1 MSPTTIL
8 LIILS
13 LVLAGG
19 LSFYQYFYKNK
30 NYNKVNILLALLR
43 FTSIFS
49 ILLLLINPIISRKTY
64 ETSKTP
70 LPIVV
75 DNSLSI
81 SELNKEKIS
90 KELSQKLS
98 ENSQLKD
105 KYDVQLF
112 SFDADFYTDKPI
124 DYKGKQSNIHKVA
137 QNLKQLYR
145 NQNFPIV
152 LLSDGN
158 QTIGN
163 DYVYSFPQNNSVYP
177 LVLGDTTSF
186 LDVKINQLNVN
197 KYAFLKNKFPVE
209 VFLQYNGNKTI
220 NANFSIQQG
229 NNAIHKQT
237 VSFSANKKS
246 QEITVLLNA
255 DKVGVHTY
263 KAIISTSETEKNK
276 YNNTKNFAVEV
287 IDQRSEIALISAIN
301 HPDLGAIKR
310 AIESNVQHKVTL
322 LKPQQIKSLQDYNVL
337 ILYQPNAEFKSILDQ
352 NKNLQLNTFVIT
364 GLSTDYSILN
374 EYQDQLNFRMSGQNE
389 DFTAEFNPQ
398 FNSFA
403 LDDIGFEQFPPLE
416 NSFGNIDIKGNIN
429 TLLQSQIRNI
439 KTENPL
445 LAFAENGMKRNA
457 YLFGENIWKWRVE
470 SHVKTKSFEQFDVF
484 MDKIIQFLA
493 SNASKKSLIVTHE
506 SFYNSGEN
514 IEISAQCFNKNYEF
528 EENAQLTIQLKNKKT
543 NATKVYD
550 FLKGNGEYKVNLEG
564 LDPGNYSFSVKE
576 NNSKA
581 TYSSN
586 FEVLDFEIEKQSV
599 NPDVSRLSQLA
610 TNTNGKIFYP
620 SQVDKLID
628 ELLKKESYPAI
639 QKEIVKKS
647 PLIDLIWLLI
657 LLAITLATEWFVRKY
672 NGML

>member
-1 MSPTTIL
+1 ML

-43 FTSIFS
+43 FISIFS

-75 DNSLSI
+75 DNSQSI
-81 SELNKEKIS
+81 SELKQENIS
-90 KELSQKLS
+90 KELSKKLS

-105 KYDVQLF
+105 KYEVQLF
-112 SFDADFYTDKPI
+112 SFDDDFYTDKPL

-163 DYVYSFPQNNSVYP
+163 DYVYSFPQNNQVYP

-220 NANFSIQQG
+220 NTTFSIQQG
-229 NNAIHKQT
+229 NNTIYKQS
-237 VSFSANKKS
+237 VSFSANKRL

-255 DKVGVHTY
+255 DRVGVPTY

-276 YNNTKNFAVEV
+276 YNNVKNFAVEV

-310 AIESNVQHKVTL
+310 AVETNVQCKVTL
-322 LKPQQIKSLQDYNVL
+322 LKPQQIKSLQDYNIL
-337 ILYQPNAEFKSILDQ
+337 ILYQPNGEFKSILEQ

-364 GLSTDYSILN
+364 GLSTDYEILN
-374 EYQDQLNFRMSGQNE
+374 QYQDQFEFRMSGQKE
-389 DFTAEFNPQ
+389 DFTAEFNRH
-398 FNSFA
+398 FNSFT
-403 LDDIGFEQFPPLE
+403 LDNIGFEQFPPLE
-416 NSFGNIDIKGNIN
+416 NSFGNIDIKGNVN

-445 LAFAENGMKRNA
+445 LAFAEKGIKRNA

-484 MDKIIQFLA
+484 IDKIIQFLA

-506 SFYNSGEN
+506 SFYNSGSTV
-514 IEISAQCFNKNYEF
+514 EISAQYFNKNYEF

-543 NATKVYD
+543 NVTKIYD
-550 FLKGNGEYKVNLEG
+550 FLKGNVEYLVNLEG
-564 LDPGNYSFSVKE
+564 LDAGNYSFTVKE

-581 TYSSN
+581 SYSGS
-586 FEVLDFEIEKQSV
+586 FEVLDFEIEKQFV
-599 NPDVSRLSQLA
+599 NPDVSRLTQLA
-610 TNTNGKIFYP
+610 ANTNGKIFYP
-620 SQVDKLID
+620 AQVNKLID
-628 ELLKKESYPAI
+628 ELLKKESFPAI

-657 LLAITLATEWFVRKY
+657 LLAISLTTEWFVRKY

>member
-197 KYAFLKNKFPVE
+197 KYAFLKNKFPCWILKLALMVL
-209 VFLQYNGNKTI
+209 FPLYCKKTSTGNL
-220 NANFSIQQG
+220 F
-229 NNAIHKQT
+229 
-237 VSFSANKKS
+237 
-246 QEITVLLNA
+246 
-255 DKVGVHTY
+255 
-263 KAIISTSETEKNK
+263 
-276 YNNTKNFAVEV
+276 
-287 IDQRSEIALISAIN
+287 
-301 HPDLGAIKR
+301 
-310 AIESNVQHKVTL
+310 
-322 LKPQQIKSLQDYNVL
+322 
-337 ILYQPNAEFKSILDQ
+337 FK
-352 NKNLQLNTFVIT
+352 
-364 GLSTDYSILN
+364 
-374 EYQDQLNFRMSGQNE
+374 
-389 DFTAEFNPQ
+389 
-398 FNSFA
+398 
-403 LDDIGFEQFPPLE
+403 
-416 NSFGNIDIKGNIN
+416 
-429 TLLQSQIRNI
+429 
-439 KTENPL
+439 
-445 LAFAENGMKRNA
+445 NA
-457 YLFGENIWKWRVE
+457 YLF
-470 SHVKTKSFEQFDVF
+470 T
-484 MDKIIQFLA
+484 
-493 SNASKKSLIVTHE
+493 
-506 SFYNSGEN
+506 
-514 IEISAQCFNKNYEF
+514 
-528 EENAQLTIQLKNKKT
+528 
-543 NATKVYD
+543 
-550 FLKGNGEYKVNLEG
+550 
-564 LDPGNYSFSVKE
+564 FS
-576 NNSKA
+576 
-581 TYSSN
+581 
-586 FEVLDFEIEKQSV
+586 
-599 NPDVSRLSQLA
+599 
-610 TNTNGKIFYP
+610 
-620 SQVDKLID
+620 
-628 ELLKKESYPAI
+628 
-639 QKEIVKKS
+639 
-647 PLIDLIWLLI
+647 
-657 LLAITLATEWFVRKY
+657 
-672 NGML
+672 